1 MTTAHWAVLAACVY
15 FAGVVDSLAGG
26 GGLITLPAY
35 MAAGLPAPLLLGTN
49 KLGSAIGT
57 VGSCVNYQRRHK
69 LDLRGLLPAF
79 ALAMAGSVLGAR
91 LGARLNAHD
100 LRVLLLVL
108 LPALTVF
115 ILARPG
121 FGSEDV
127 SHRHESSALVKR
139 AALIAAPVG
148 AYDGFFGPP
157 TGTFFA
163 LLLVRVCGY
172 DIVTA
177 TARAKFLNLST
188 NVAALAT
195 FLWLG
200 RVDYKV
206 GLAMGAA
213 SLCGHWTGSTFGS
226 TRGSR
231 VIRPAMIFVCSAL
244 FIKLLFL

>member
-1 MTTAHWAVLAACVY
+1 MTPARWAVLASCVY

-49 KLGSAIGT
+49 KLGSALGT

-91 LGARLNAHD
+91 LGARLNARE
-100 LRVLLLVL
+100 LRLLLLIALPTLVVFL
-108 LPALTVF
+108 LS
-115 ILARPG
+115 RPR
-121 FGSEDV
+121 FGLEDL
-127 SHRHESSALVKR
+127 SHRHAGKTLAGR
-139 AALIAAPVG
+139 AAMIAAPVG

-172 DIVTA
+172 DIVGA

-188 NVAALAT
+188 NVAALVT

-206 GLAMGAA
+206 GLSMGAA
-213 SLCGHWTGSTFGS
+213 SLCGHWTGSHFGS
-226 TRGSR
+226 TRGAR
-231 VIRPAMIFVCSAL
+231 VIRPAMLLVCSAL
-244 FIKLLFL
+244 FLKLLLS

>member
-1 MTTAHWAVLAACVY
+1 MTPLHWIVLAACVY

-57 VGSCVNYQRRHK
+57 TASCVNYQRRHK
-69 LDLRGLLPAF
+69 LDLRGLLPAIV
-79 ALAMAGSVLGAR
+79 LAMAGSVVGAHIGAR
-91 LGARLNAHD
+91 LSAAN
-100 LRVLLLVL
+100 LRALLLL
-108 LPALTVF
+108 ALPAITLF
-115 ILARPG
+115 MYLRPAYG
-121 FGSEDV
+121 AEDV
-127 SHRHESSALVKR
+127 SHRHPSAKLARR

-172 DIVTA
+172 DLVGA
-177 TARAKFLNLST
+177 TARAKFLNLAT
-188 NVAALAT
+188 NVAALVT
-195 FLWLG
+195 FLWFG

-206 GLAMGAA
+206 GLTMGAA
-213 SLCGHWTGSTFGS
+213 SLCGHWTGSHYGA
-226 TRGSR
+226 TRGAR
-231 VIRPAMIFVCSAL
+231 VIRPAVIVVCTAL
-244 FIKLLFL
+244 FFKLLFS